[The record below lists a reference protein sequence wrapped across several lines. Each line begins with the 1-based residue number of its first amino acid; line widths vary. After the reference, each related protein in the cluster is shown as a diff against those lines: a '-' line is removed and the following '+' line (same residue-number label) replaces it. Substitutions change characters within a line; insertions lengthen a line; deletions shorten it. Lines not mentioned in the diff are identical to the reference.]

1 MGTDQR
7 TSSSLPT
14 DIETLFPLYYLV
26 ESGNKQTKRI
36 SPPQAQLTLQ
46 PATMSVSAITP
57 VSTLDINKITFG
69 DIRIS
74 KNNGS
79 KSVPIKYNGQN
90 LQMKIPKMQY
100 AMGVSIKETENGT
113 NYSMI
118 ASLRGCD
125 SYAKERAPADSGETG
140 QLYNFLKDLEE
151 RVIKTS
157 VEKSKQW
164 FGRERKED
172 VLRDSM
178 KSFISPSV
186 EKVNGEWVPNGKYPP
201 SFRMKVPVY
210 DGKVSME
217 AVDTANRPLALT
229 TENLEQV
236 FPKRMEARFVVSPS
250 IYVSGQGFGV
260 TWRISFAQVQPSQ
273 KMTAAQVFEPEDE
286 EQEQEVTVPVEQA
299 FEPEESPSAPAPVLT
314 EAPSAPAKATN
325 RRRVAAAPM

>member
-1 MGTDQR
+1 
-7 TSSSLPT
+7 
-14 DIETLFPLYYLV
+14 
-26 ESGNKQTKRI
+26 
-36 SPPQAQLTLQ
+36 
-46 PATMSVSAITP
+46 MSVSAITP

-69 DIRIS
+69 DIRVS

-79 KSVPIKYNGQN
+79 KSVPIRYNGQN

-125 SYAKERAPADSGETG
+125 SYAKERAPDGLGEIG

-151 RVIKTS
+151 RVIKTA
-157 VEKSKQW
+157 VEKSKNW

-217 AVDTANRPLALT
+217 AVDTANRQLALT
-229 TENLEQV
+229 PENLDQV

-273 KMTAAQVFEPEDE
+273 RMTAAQVFEPEE
-286 EQEQEVTVPVEQA
+286 ESEQEVTVPVESA
-299 FEPEESPSAPAPVLT
+299 FEPEEQEAAPAPTPVLAET
-314 EAPSAPAKATN
+314 PAPAKTTN
-325 RRRVAAAPM
+325 RRRVTAAAM